1 MIKLKAF
8 EKMRTVEIYRN
19 RILAGLLKEIDAK
32 NFVFT
37 YDDLYYNDASKPA
50 ISLTLPKLQKEYHC
64 DVIFPFFS
72 NMIAEGENKK
82 MQSQLLKID
91 ENDQFGLLLATA
103 QADTIGNITVKEI
116 KI

>member
-1 MIKLKAF
+1 
-8 EKMRTVEIYRN
+8 MRTIEVYRN
-19 RILAGLLKEIDAK
+19 GILAGMLKEIDAK
-32 NFVFT
+32 HFVFT
-37 YDDLYYNDASKPA
+37 YDELYYNDASKPA
-50 ISLTLPKLQKEYHC
+50 ISLTLPKKQKEYRSAN
-64 DVIFPFFS
+64 IFPFFS

-82 MQSQLLKID
+82 TQSQLLKID